1 MKRNSFFIVL
11 ILLLSLSSKGYSQR
25 PYGIYLP
32 GDNCLLYS
40 SYDMDG
46 NWMGEYIYLRNG
58 ETELI
63 EGKEYNKVYYENKTK
78 TDNYSILLHM
88 RREGKKILVR
98 YDEYKDLLSVQGR
111 DMTDFDKLCRYEVTT
126 DGDLILYDF
135 GMQEGDMFRHIE
147 GLDDIYV
154 VKIAKCT
161 WNHSSTCHKDIMAVR
176 LSNGVT
182 LLEDL
187 GFESFNS
194 RLSVRFD
201 DSVMPPVWTS
211 PDFFDYLNEHT
222 NRKTFLDFAIIGE
235 ERVYDAIFDGGGSS
249 VESITFNKSQM
260 PFDIFDLQGRR
271 VKSQPTQKGIYIQN
285 GRKIVVK

>member
-1 MKRNSFFIVL
+1 MNRLLIVL
-11 ILLLSLSSKGYSQR
+11 ILLLSLSSKGFSQR

-98 YDEYKDLLSVQGR
+98 YDEYKDLLSAQGR

-201 DSVMPPVWTS
+201 DSMMPPVWTS

-285 GRKIVVK
+285 GRKVLVK

>member
-1 MKRNSFFIVL
+1 MNRLLIVL

-135 GMQEGDMFRHIE
+135 GMQVGDKFRHVE
-147 GLDDIYV
+147 GLEDIYV
-154 VKIAKCT
+154 TERRKCT
-161 WNHSSTCHKDIMAVR
+161 WNYNSTCNHEITAIF
-176 LSNGVT
+176 LSNHVT
-182 LLEDL
+182 LLE
-187 GFESFNS
+187 GVGYERFNIVGPFS
-194 RLSVRFD
+194 K
-201 DSVMPPVWTS
+201 T
-211 PDFFDYLNEHT
+211 PDFFDYLNEHP
-222 NRKTFLDFAIIGE
+222 NKKIQLEFAIVGE
-235 ERVYDAIFDGGGSS
+235 ERIYDLIFDGGGSS

-271 VKSQPTQKGIYIQN
+271 VKSQPTQKGLYIQN
-285 GRKIVVK
+285 GRKVLVK

>member
-1 MKRNSFFIVL
+1 MNRLLIVL
-11 ILLLSLSSKGYSQR
+11 ILLLSLSSKGFSQR

-98 YDEYKDLLSVQGR
+98 YDEYKSLQAVLGR
-111 DMTDFDKLCRYEVTT
+111 DMTDFDKLCRYEVTA
-126 DGDLILYDF
+126 DGDMILYDF
-135 GMQEGDMFRHIE
+135 GMQVGDKFRHVE
-147 GLDDIYV
+147 GLEDIYV
-154 VKIAKCT
+154 TERRKCT
-161 WNHSSTCHKDIMAVR
+161 WNYNSTCNHEITAIF
-176 LSNGVT
+176 LSNHVT
-182 LLEDL
+182 LLE
-187 GFESFNS
+187 GVGYERFNIVGPFS
-194 RLSVRFD
+194 K
-201 DSVMPPVWTS
+201 T
-211 PDFFDYLNEHT
+211 PDFFDYLNEHP
-222 NRKTFLDFAIIGE
+222 NKKTQLEFAIVGE
-235 ERVYDAIFDGGGSS
+235 ERIYDLIFDGGGSS
-249 VESITFNKSQM
+249 VESITFDKSQM

-271 VKSQPTQKGIYIQN
+271 VKSQPTQQGIYIQT
-285 GRKIVVK
+285 GRKVLVK

>member
-1 MKRNSFFIVL
+1 
-11 ILLLSLSSKGYSQR
+11 
-25 PYGIYLP
+25 
-32 GDNCLLYS
+32 
-40 SYDMDG
+40 
-46 NWMGEYIYLRNG
+46 
-58 ETELI
+58 
-63 EGKEYNKVYYENKTK
+63 
-78 TDNYSILLHM
+78 M